1 MISNKYCV
9 LLIAL
14 ASGISAQFSDYGL
27 SSAGKYSLRIDYAK
41 ELFEKYFHLHF
52 TMMSNIYFSETCTGT
67 YNRNGCPYLAWRPP
81 PNTKCTSECY
91 GKKGRWGDS
100 WCYTENDKTQWG
112 APCEKCYPENK
123 GKELMQK
130 WTLS

>member
-41 ELFEKYFHLHF
+41 ELFEKTIKLFLD
-52 TMMSNIYFSETCTGT
+52 SI
-67 YNRNGCPYLAWRPP
+67 
-81 PNTKCTSECY
+81 
-91 GKKGRWGDS
+91 WG
-100 WCYTENDKTQWG
+100 
-112 APCEKCYPENK
+112 
-123 GKELMQK
+123 LI
-130 WTLS
+130 